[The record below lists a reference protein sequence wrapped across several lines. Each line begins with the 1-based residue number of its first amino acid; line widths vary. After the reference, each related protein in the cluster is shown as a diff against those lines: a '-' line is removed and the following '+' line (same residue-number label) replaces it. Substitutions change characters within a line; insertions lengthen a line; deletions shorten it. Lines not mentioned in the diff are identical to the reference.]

1 MPQKKNPDALE
12 LLRGKAG
19 PAMGQ
24 LFGLMATVKGLPSTY
39 NKDLQVSMG
48 LPLYSAIA
56 KSPIRV
62 ERDRSSIPMYTGFT
76 LNS

>member
-24 LFGLMATVKGLPSTY
+24 LIGLMATVKGLPSTY
-39 NKDLQVSMG
+39 NKDLQVYI
-48 LPLYSAIA
+48 LCTPLRSAVYSGIDTE
-56 KSPIRV
+56 KR
-62 ERDRSSIPMYTGFT
+62 G
-76 LNS
+76 